1 MSSGTRSRDRLNLK
15 GRVGEA
21 LVENILRRAG
31 YKVARLGRESQVQHM
46 LRTGISEFLPDFLV
60 WKSVDPGKGSVA
72 SLNRVL
78 SVEVKYRHS
87 VPEYLQRF
95 GAAFLAEVA
104 EQWPDLYVVIVTDDP
119 EPSRSCF
126 QALDLRGYDPSA
138 PAATRDLYEV
148 PELDIYRTTVAEY
161 EELVKQIFSLL
172 GSPSLGQVRPRKPLH
187 KIGVH
192 YDGAHRAGA
201 ADR

>member
-1 MSSGTRSRDRLNLK
+1 MASGTRSRARLNLK

-31 YKVARLGRESQVQHM
+31 YKVARIGRESQVQHM

-60 WKSVDPGKGSVA
+60 WKPVDPEKETVS
-72 SLNRVL
+72 SLNRVF
-78 SVEVKYRHS
+78 SVEVKYRHR

-104 EQWPDLYVVIVTDDP
+104 EQWSDLYVVIVTDNP

-126 QALDLRGYDPSA
+126 QALDLRGYDASA
-138 PAATRDLYEV
+138 PLATRDLHEV
-148 PELDIYRTTVAEY
+148 PELDIYRTTVTEY

-172 GSPSLGQVRPRKPLH
+172 GSPSLGQVLPLDPHH
-187 KIGVH
+187 KMGVPD
-192 YDGAHRAGA
+192 DGAHRARA
-201 ADR
+201 AGR

>member
-1 MSSGTRSRDRLNLK
+1 MASGTRSRARLNLK

-60 WKSVDPGKGSVA
+60 WKRVDPDKETVS
-72 SLNRVL
+72 SLTRML

-104 EQWPDLYVVIVTDDP
+104 EQWPDLYVVIVTDNP

-126 QALDLRGYDPSA
+126 QVLDLRRYDASA
-138 PAATRDLYEV
+138 PPATRDLHEV
-148 PELDIYRTTVAEY
+148 PELDIYRTTVTEY

-172 GSPSLGQVRPRKPLH
+172 GSPSLGQVLPRKPHH
-187 KIGVH
+187 KIGVPA
-192 YDGAHRAGA
+192 DGAHRAGGS
-201 ADR
+201 DR

>member
-1 MSSGTRSRDRLNLK
+1 MPSGTRSRDRLNLK

-21 LVENILRRAG
+21 LVENIFCRAG
-31 YKVARLGRESQVQHM
+31 YKVARLGRESQVQQM

-60 WKSVDPGKGSVA
+60 WKAIDPKDRSVS

-78 SVEVKYRHS
+78 SVEVKYRHNVS
-87 VPEYLQRF
+87 KYLERF
-95 GAAFLAEVA
+95 GAAFLSDVA
-104 EQWPDLYVVIVTDDP
+104 AQWPDLYVVIVTDHP

-138 PAATRDLYEV
+138 PPITRDLHEV
-148 PELDIYRTTVAEY
+148 SELDIYRTTVAEY
-161 EELVKQIFSLL
+161 EELVNQIFSVL
-172 GSPSLGQVRPRKPLH
+172 GSPSLGQALPRRPLH
-187 KIGVH
+187 EIGVH
-192 YDGAHRAGA
+192 DDGAHGAGA